1 MTFTATVEAIFT
13 GDNGKLVQ
21 LPLRAA
27 MDKVCR
33 WVTKLVG
40 DAETI
45 RETIDRVLVA
55 VIRSF
60 MIPEAKTYVSIS
72 KATKKQEFLMMAEEW
87 KRSHPEIR
95 QVFKHQTG
103 YGYKQTYPH
112 GDSSKQ
118 GQQGPSPT
126 LTGKKTVTCFLCG
139 KIGHISRECRSTLS
153 GENGKTSTPTTLKP
167 EAKPVLCFICHEGA
181 TSPLNAL
188 RNKRTG

>member
-72 KATKKQEFLMMAEEW
+72 KAMKKQEFLMMAEEW

-95 QVFKHQTG
+95 QVFKHQT
-103 YGYKQTYPH
+103 
-112 GDSSKQ
+112 
-118 GQQGPSPT
+118 
-126 LTGKKTVTCFLCG
+126 V
-139 KIGHISRECRSTLS
+139 
-153 GENGKTSTPTTLKP
+153 GE
-167 EAKPVLCFICHEGA
+167 
-181 TSPLNAL
+181 
-188 RNKRTG
+188 